1 MANWK
6 KLGISIIV
14 VGLAFFVGYEG
25 IPYLTTK
32 IEELKMKKNFHKK
45 KSKQNN

>member
-32 IEELKMKKNFHKK
+32 IEELNMKKNFHKK